1 LLRVKVAETLMKNPE
16 IYRPGNEQM
25 IGKWLPMQPFFL
37 TMKKFLIF
45 IAFLILIIASEYIL
59 VNELFT
65 DKRLFVLLISSVA
78 TVFFIWLTTR
88 FFKKYILPGKHP
100 NTLS

>member
-1 LLRVKVAETLMKNPE
+1 MLAKERKDL
-16 IYRPGNEQM
+16 GNGCQ
-25 IGKWLPMQPFFL
+25 LQPFFL

-45 IAFLILIIASEYIL
+45 IGFLVLIIVSEYVL

-65 DKRLFVLLISSVA
+65 SKRLSVLLISSVA
-78 TVFFIWLTTR
+78 TVFFLFLTTR

-100 NTLS
+100 NTQS